1 LELDRDQMKQVF
13 YNVIKNSLEAMKTRG
28 ILRIRTDMDATHVN
42 ISFADTGG
50 GMSAET
56 LSRVFEPYFT
66 TKHSGSGLGLLIV
79 RRIVREHGGEMAIE
93 SNEGKGLT
101 LTIRL
106 PYLDKRI
113 RMLEQGERTTGKQ
126 PNTN

>member
-1 LELDRDQMKQVF
+1 
-13 YNVIKNSLEAMKTRG
+13 
-28 ILRIRTDMDATHVN
+28 
-42 ISFADTGG
+42 
-50 GMSAET
+50 

-66 TKHSGSGLGLLIV
+66 TKSSGSGLGLLIV

-106 PYLDKRI
+106 PYLDKRV
-113 RMLEQGERTTGKQ
+113 RMLEAGSRPENLGQEQEDFEDSEGGGFSLN
-126 PNTN
+126 PVNPV